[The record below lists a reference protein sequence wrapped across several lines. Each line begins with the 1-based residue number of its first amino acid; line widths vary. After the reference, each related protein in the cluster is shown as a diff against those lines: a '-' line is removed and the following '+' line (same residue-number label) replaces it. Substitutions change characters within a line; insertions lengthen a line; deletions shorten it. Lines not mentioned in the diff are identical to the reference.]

1 MQLGIVGGEP
11 IGSALTPK
19 QGFRPVGLPAP
30 GGWGVAPSP
39 VEAVAAQ
46 VTVTTA
52 ATLDWSSYGLF
63 QFLLTSGSTFA
74 PTFVNVSVGQ
84 TIFMLLKQ
92 PASST
97 AGLLTLPTG
106 TIVAGTAAA
115 SITLACSVSPT
126 NSGIDVIRVTCTAP
140 GVYIATQD

>member
-30 GGWGVAPSP
+30 GGWGIAPSP
-39 VEAVAAQ
+39 VEAIAAQ

-52 ATLDWSSYGLF
+52 ATLDWSQYGVF
-63 QFLLTSGSTFA
+63 QFLLTASNALA

-92 PASST
+92 PASG
-97 AGLLTLPTG
+97 AGTLTLPTG
-106 TIVAGTAAA
+106 TILAGTAAA
-115 SITLACSVSPT
+115 TITLGCASTV
-126 NSGIDVIRVTCTAP
+126 NGIDIVRITCTAP
-140 GVYIATQD
+140 GVYIATQN